1 MSLRRKQ
8 LLSQVSYDKSPE
20 NRIVSISRNMSHT
33 CFRRLATVRL
43 CTIHGET
50 FVARQKLLRVW
61 WPLGHL
67 RFRSRFFIQ
76 TVALCI
82 TQHNAN
88 VNVVDVWK
96 FTPLHEAAAKGKY
109 HICKLLLKVHNYSNS
124 NTALT
129 LVLRGSLELMS
140 IVRTE
145 TI

>member
-1 MSLRRKQ
+1 MYGGL
-8 LLSQVSYDKSPE
+8 
-20 NRIVSISRNMSHT
+20 N
-33 CFRRLATVRL
+33 
-43 CTIHGET
+43 
-50 FVARQKLLRVW
+50 
-61 WPLGHL
+61 HL
-67 RFRSRFFIQ
+67 RFEQPVEYSFKRLLF
-76 TVALCI
+76 V
-82 TQHNAN
+82 AN
-88 VNVVDVWK
+88 VDVVDVWK